1 MLGYQGLGFMG
12 WWDWMGWAGWE
23 RSLYTPGD
31 SFLLFWVLGTGMMG
45 DRKVRYILR
54 EYQVSFFYMFSVR
67 VSDVWDED
75 DLLLVTLWVLFRS

>member
-1 MLGYQGLGFMG
+1 MLGYQELGFMG

-54 EYQVSFFYMFSVR
+54 EYQVSFSICFRFVSVMYGMKTT
-67 VSDVWDED
+67 SSWF
-75 DLLLVTLWVLFRS
+75 TLWVLFRS

>member
-1 MLGYQGLGFMG
+1 
-12 WWDWMGWAGWE
+12 
-23 RSLYTPGD
+23 
-31 SFLLFWVLGTGMMG
+31 MMG

-75 DLLLVTLWVLFRS
+75 DLLLVYVMGIVQILTKFIYHHYKR